1 MSALSEVIAKMDLSG
16 RKVGAQG
23 AKPNEWTDAED
34 ALMHARYPELG
45 PTRMVALLPGRT
57 MKGIKFRAWKLRV
70 KFKRY
75 SEWSPEL
82 DEAIRAR
89 YPSEGGN
96 TLAAEQGVDPN
107 IIRKRAER
115 LGVKVLNKPLPPPM
129 EKGAKV
135 LARHHKKLAL
145 TVMRKS
151 AKKPAQT
158 PRLAGE
164 PIITSATIVT
174 IAAPFVDRRFVPDG
188 PVSRVV
194 DSADCREWVRAAV

>member
-1 MSALSEVIAKMDLSG
+1 MTDFTD
-16 RKVGAQG
+16 QG

-34 ALMHARYPELG
+34 AVMHSRYPELG
-45 PTRMVALLPGRT
+45 PTRIGPLLPGRT
-57 MKGIKFRAWKLRV
+57 LKAIKLRAGQLNV
-70 KFKRY
+70 RCKRY
-75 SEWSPEL
+75 REWSPES

-89 YPSEGGN
+89 YPTEGGN
-96 TLAAEQGVDPN
+96 ALAAEHGVEP
-107 IIRKRAER
+107 ITIRKRAVQ
-115 LGVKVLNKPLPPPM
+115 LGVKVIVKPLPPPRQ
-129 EKGAKV
+129 KGAKSP
-135 LARHHKKLAL
+135 ARHPKKLAL

-194 DSADCREWVRAAV
+194 DSAQCREWAKVSA

>member
-1 MSALSEVIAKMDLSG
+1 MIDCTLCIAPG
-16 RKVGAQG
+16 TRRVQCV
-23 AKPNEWTDAED
+23 KPNSWTEAED
-34 ALMHARYPELG
+34 AVMHSRYPELG
-45 PTRMVALLPGRT
+45 PTRIGPLLPGRT
-57 MKGIKFRAWKLRV
+57 LKAIKLRAGQLNV
-70 KFKRY
+70 RCKRY
-75 SEWSPEL
+75 REWSPES

-115 LGVKVLNKPLPPPM
+115 LGVKVLNKPLPPPR
-129 EKGAKV
+129 EKGAKAP
-135 LARHHKKLAL
+135 ARHPKILAL

-158 PRLAGE
+158 PQLVGE

>member
-1 MSALSEVIAKMDLSG
+1 MIDCTLCIAPG
-16 RKVGAQG
+16 PRRVQG
-23 AKPNEWTDAED
+23 VKPNSWTEAED
-34 ALMHARYPELG
+34 AVMHSRYPELG
-45 PTRMVALLPGRT
+45 PTRIGPLLPGRT
-57 MKGIKFRAWKLRV
+57 LKAIKLRAGQLNV
-70 KFKRY
+70 KCMRY
-75 SEWSPEL
+75 REWSPES

-115 LGVKVLNKPLPPPM
+115 LGVKVLSKPLPPPRQN
-129 EKGAKV
+129 GAKV
-135 LARHHKKLAL
+135 LARHPKKLAL

-151 AKKPAQT
+151 AKKRAQA
-158 PRLAGE
+158 PRLVGE

>member
-1 MSALSEVIAKMDLSG
+1 MTDFTE
-16 RKVGAQG
+16 QG

-34 ALMHARYPELG
+34 AVMHSRYPELG
-45 PTRMVALLPGRT
+45 PTRIGPLLPGRT
-57 MKGIKFRAWKLRV
+57 LKAIKLRAWTLRV

-75 SEWSPEL
+75 REWSPEL
-82 DEAIRAR
+82 DESIRLR
-89 YPSEGGN
+89 YPTEGGN
-96 TLAAEQGVDPN
+96 ALAAEHGVEP
-107 IIRKRAER
+107 ITIRKRAVQ
-115 LGVKVLNKPLPPPM
+115 LGVKVLSKPLPPR
-129 EKGAKV
+129 EKGAKAP
-135 LARHHKKLAL
+135 ARHPKILAL

-151 AKKPAQT
+151 AKNPAQT
-158 PRLAGE
+158 PQLVGE

>member
-1 MSALSEVIAKMDLSG
+1 MTDFTD
-16 RKVGAQG
+16 QG

-34 ALMHARYPELG
+34 AVMHSRYPELG
-45 PTRMVALLPGRT
+45 PTRIGPLLPGRT
-57 MKGIKFRAWKLRV
+57 LKAIKLRAGQLNV
-70 KFKRY
+70 RCKRY
-75 SEWSPEL
+75 REWSPES

-89 YPSEGGN
+89 YPTEGGN
-96 TLAAEQGVDPN
+96 ALAAEHGVEP
-107 IIRKRAER
+107 ITIRKRAVQ
-115 LGVKVLNKPLPPPM
+115 LGVKVIVKPLPPPRQ
-129 EKGAKV
+129 KGAKAP
-135 LARHHKKLAL
+135 ARHPKKLAL

-194 DSADCREWVRAAV
+194 DSAQCREWAKVSA

>member
-1 MSALSEVIAKMDLSG
+1 MIDCTLCVAPGPRRV
-16 RKVGAQG
+16 QG
-23 AKPNEWTDAED
+23 VKPNAWTEAED
-34 ALMHARYPELG
+34 AVMHSRYPELG
-45 PTRMVALLPGRT
+45 PTRIGPLLPGRT
-57 MKGIKFRAWKLRV
+57 LKAIKLRAGQLNV
-70 KFKRY
+70 KCRRY
-75 SEWSPEL
+75 REWSPES
-82 DEAIRAR
+82 DEAIRLR

-115 LGVKVLNKPLPPPM
+115 LGVKVLNKPLPPPR
-129 EKGAKV
+129 EKGAKAP
-135 LARHHKKLAL
+135 ARHPKKLAL

-174 IAAPFVDRRFVPDG
+174 IAAPFVDRRFAPDG

-194 DSADCREWVRAAV
+194 DSAQCREWAKVSA

>member
-1 MSALSEVIAKMDLSG
+1 MTDFTE
-16 RKVGAQG
+16 QG

-34 ALMHARYPELG
+34 AVMHSRYPELG
-45 PTRMVALLPGRT
+45 PTRIGPLLPGRT
-57 MKGIKFRAWKLRV
+57 LKAIKLRAGQLNV
-70 KFKRY
+70 RCKRY
-75 SEWSPEL
+75 REWSPEL
-82 DEAIRAR
+82 DESIRLR
-89 YPSEGGN
+89 YPSEGEN
-96 TLAAEQGVDPN
+96 ALAAEHGVEP
-107 IIRKRAER
+107 ITIRKRAER
-115 LGVKVLNKPLPPPM
+115 LGVKVLSKPLPPPRQ
-129 EKGAKV
+129 KGAKV
-135 LARHHKKLAL
+135 LARHPKILAL

-158 PRLAGE
+158 PQLVGE